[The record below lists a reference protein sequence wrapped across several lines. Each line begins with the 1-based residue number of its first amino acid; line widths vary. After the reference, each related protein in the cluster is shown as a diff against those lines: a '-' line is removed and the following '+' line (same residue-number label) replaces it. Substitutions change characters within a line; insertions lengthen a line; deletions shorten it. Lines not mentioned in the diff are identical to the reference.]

1 MIAERKRVL
10 FLVPS
15 LIGGGAQRVFSIL
28 LRHLDR
34 SRFEPH
40 LAMMQA
46 TGAYL
51 QDIPQDVAIHDLSIS
66 RVRYAAPS
74 IVQTIWKIK
83 PHTVLSTLGHLNLT
97 LMAAKPLLPRGT
109 RLLIREAAVAS
120 AFLNL
125 EMKHPGV
132 WRWFYRHLYK
142 RADKI
147 ICLSDSMVDDMVAH
161 FNLPR
166 AKLVRIYNPV
176 DTERIQQLAGQ
187 EENPYSGP
195 GPHLVA
201 AGRLCRQKGYDILLD
216 AMPAVLE
223 QVSSA
228 QLSILG
234 EGPLEGELKQ
244 QAHNLNLID
253 SVHFLGFQQNP
264 WPYLKHADLF
274 VLPSRYEGLPNVLL
288 EALALGTSVVA
299 ANCPGAMQE
308 ILELV
313 PGMIL
318 VPPENPDALA
328 DAIIATCAASAG
340 ANDSQPP
347 EQRLRKFSVQQV
359 VAEYSALF

>member
-1 MIAERKRVL
+1 MKAERKRVL

-40 LAMMQA
+40 IAMVQA
-46 TGAYL
+46 TGVYL
-51 QDIPQDVAIHDLSIS
+51 QDIPQDVVVHDLNIS
-66 RVRYAAPS
+66 RVRYAAPG
-74 IVQTIWKIK
+74 IIRTIWKIR
-83 PHTVLSTLGHLNLT
+83 PHTVLSTLGHVNLT
-97 LMAAKPLLPRGT
+97 LMAVKPLLPRGT

-120 AFLNL
+120 AFLDL
-125 EMKHPGV
+125 EMKHPGI
-132 WRWFYRHLYK
+132 WRWFYRHLYR
-142 RADKI
+142 RADRI
-147 ICLSDSMVDDMVAH
+147 ICLSDSMVDDMMKN

-176 DTERIQQLAGQ
+176 DIERIRQSA
-187 EENPYSGP
+187 EREANPYSGP

-201 AGRLCRQKGYDILLD
+201 VGRLCRQKGYDILLD
-216 AMPAVLE
+216 AMPAVLKRI
-223 QVSSA
+223 SSA

-234 EGPLEGELKQ
+234 EGPLEGELRH

-264 WPYLKHADLF
+264 WTYLKHADLF

-288 EALALGTSVVA
+288 ETLALGTPVVA
-299 ANCPGAMQE
+299 ADCPGAMRE
-308 ILELV
+308 IRDHEQQMV
-313 PGMIL
+313 L

-328 DAIIATCAASAG
+328 DAIISACTACANASY
-340 ANDSQPP
+340 SQPS
-347 EQRLRKFSVQQV
+347 EQRLRKFSVQQIV
-359 VAEYSALF
+359 EEYSALF